1 MAVAGVE
8 IVIRFFWQAGSN
20 SVPEQVSC
28 SRLGASFLPSKPAGG
43 VAWHRCYGSDEEDGR
58 LARRRHLAHGQPE
71 TQFPTGVVVDD
82 AASRGRWRQA
92 TSTRGG
98 HGSAG

>member
-28 SRLGASFLPSKPAGG
+28 SRLGA
-43 VAWHRCYGSDEEDGR
+43 
-58 LARRRHLAHGQPE
+58 
-71 TQFPTGVVVDD
+71 
-82 AASRGRWRQA
+82 
-92 TSTRGG
+92 
-98 HGSAG
+98 